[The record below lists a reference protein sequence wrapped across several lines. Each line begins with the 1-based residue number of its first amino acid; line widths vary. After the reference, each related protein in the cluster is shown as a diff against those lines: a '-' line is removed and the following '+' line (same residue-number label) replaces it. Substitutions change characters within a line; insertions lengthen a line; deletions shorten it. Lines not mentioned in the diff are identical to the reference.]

1 MDIKKILFAIGL
13 VGMLFLF
20 ANTGMAADEK
30 QVDINIATVEE
41 LAKVPGLNPDLA
53 AKIVERRETNGEFVD
68 LDELLDIEGI
78 DNNLYRSL
86 KNHLMIDPASFCGN
100 C

>member
-1 MDIKKILFAIGL
+1 MNVKKVIFAAGL
-13 VGMLFLF
+13 IGMLFLF
-20 ANTGMAADEK
+20 ANIAMAADEK

-41 LAKVPGLNPDLA
+41 LGKVPGLNPDLA
-53 AKIVERRETNGEFVD
+53 AKIVERRESNGEFVD
-68 LDELLDIEGI
+68 LEELLEIEGI
-78 DNNLYRSL
+78 DNNLFRSL